1 MLNHIFNVM
10 RDIRREHKERNV
22 TENRTSKVIHLPVD
36 YVCNVRVDTEGWT
49 DDLRLSIKFEESADG
64 VTFREIGSYPI
75 PDAHHGIMF
84 AKFYEYV
91 RYTLIMDGEKPNL
104 NVTVQ
109 F

>member
-22 TENRTSKVIHLPVD
+22 TENRTSKVIHLPTD
-36 YVCNVRVDTEGWT
+36 YVVNVRVDTEGWT
-49 DDLRLSIKFEESADG
+49 DDLKLSIKFEESQDNVA
-64 VTFREIGSYPI
+64 FREIGTFLI
-75 PDAHHGIMF
+75 PDAHHGILF
-84 AKFYEYV
+84 CKFTEYL
-91 RYTLIMDGEKPNL
+91 RYTIIIDGKEPNL